1 MPAVGDLKKNYDFI
15 FFCTYADEE
24 ESGFETGAMAN
35 ENLLNARNAYMYE
48 EVVSLI
54 NGLTFSIVNL

>member
-1 MPAVGDLKKNYDFI
+1 LPAVGDLKKNYDFI

-35 ENLLNARNAYMYE
+35 ENLLNARNAYMHE
-48 EVVSLI
+48 EVVSI
-54 NGLTFSIVNL
+54 IIE